1 MSHPLERT
9 DLSTTRQLLM
19 RLWREWVRQYRF
31 NIVIILAL
39 MVVVSLLSGA
49 YPLLIGQVFNTLD
62 SESADWGWGL
72 PFLIFAAAAIKSLA
86 MYMLARRTAIFK
98 FNIITA
104 IQRRMASHLID
115 ADLSLISSVSTGN
128 FINRMMGDTAL
139 LHDMLTR
146 LLNNLIRDGLQIIVQ
161 IAVMIWF
168 DWLLALITLIIYP
181 IAVHP
186 IIVIG
191 QRQKRHSRELQEQRG
206 EATSLLNETLQAG
219 RMVRTYGL
227 ENHEKQRVTSVFDRI
242 KGRAIRLGI
251 DRGKIGPILETF
263 GGLTIAIVIFLIG
276 WRIIEGGKSIGDM
289 IGFFTALIMLATP
302 ARAFGLLNSAVQQAV
317 PALSRIFTLLDIEP
331 TVITKPQA
339 KRLDKTEGSIVF
351 DKVCF
356 TYDQVPAVNDISFSA
371 SQGEIIAL
379 VGPSG
384 GGKSTI
390 INLIPRLYD
399 PTTGKITLD
408 GYRLD
413 EIDLIDLRKNAA
425 LVSQDTLLFNDT
437 IAANIAFGKLNAPRE
452 DIERAATAA
461 AADQFIAELP
471 QGYDTVI
478 GEHGNILSG
487 GQRQRIAIARAI
499 LRDAPILLLD
509 EPTSALDANTEHQ
522 IQESILAL
530 AKGKTT
536 IIVTHRLA
544 MVQNADHILVID
556 HGQIVEEGNHETLL
570 AKNGLYANLCASQT
584 LA

>member
-1 MSHPLERT
+1 M
-9 DLSTTRQLLM
+9 
-19 RLWREWVRQYRF
+19 
-31 NIVIILAL
+31 
-39 MVVVSLLSGA
+39 
-49 YPLLIGQVFNTLD
+49 
-62 SESADWGWGL
+62 
-72 PFLIFAAAAIKSLA
+72 
-86 MYMLARRTAIFK
+86 
-98 FNIITA
+98 
-104 IQRRMASHLID
+104 
-115 ADLSLISSVSTGN
+115 
-128 FINRMMGDTAL
+128 
-139 LHDMLTR
+139 
-146 LLNNLIRDGLQIIVQ
+146 
-161 IAVMIWF
+161 
-168 DWLLALITLIIYP
+168 
-181 IAVHP
+181 
-186 IIVIG
+186 
-191 QRQKRHSRELQEQRG
+191 QEQRG

-302 ARAFGLLNSAVQQAV
+302 ARAFGLLNSTVQQAV

-413 EIDLIDLRKNAA
+413 EIALIDLRKNAA